1 MTPTVSWLLAI
12 AVMAAVT
19 FSLRA
24 LPLAAYRWLTASR
37 FVDALNRRLPL
48 CVMVVLLLF
57 SLRGGAGEP
66 VMLVSELLGLAA
78 VAATYV
84 RWRNPLASVVAG
96 LAILNGVQ
104 WLVARL
110 L

>member
-1 MTPTVSWLLAI
+1 MTSTGAWVLAI
-12 AVMAAVT
+12 VVMAAIT

-57 SLRGGAGEP
+57 SLRGGVAAP
-66 VMLVSELLGLAA
+66 TLLASELLGLAA
-78 VAATYV
+78 VAGTYL
-84 RWRNPLASVVAG
+84 RWRNTLASVIAG
-96 LAILNGVQ
+96 LAVLNGTQ
-104 WLVARL
+104 WLVDRL
-110 L
+110 V